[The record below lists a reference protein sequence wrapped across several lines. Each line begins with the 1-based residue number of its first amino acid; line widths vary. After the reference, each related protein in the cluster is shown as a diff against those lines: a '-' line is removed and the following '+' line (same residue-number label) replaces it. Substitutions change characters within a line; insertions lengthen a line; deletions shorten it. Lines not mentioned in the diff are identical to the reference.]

1 MSVLSAV
8 AIVVG
13 VIGGF
18 LLGCKVLTSAVDNSE
33 EPTRT
38 KIIAA
43 AHKKYGREHG
53 RDVEAQLD
61 AIETLRVGKDEYHVG
76 WKKDR
81 NGVHSIPVI
90 IKGTVTD
97 RYKDRPAQG
106 QTDF

>member
-1 MSVLSAV
+1 MSALSAV
-8 AIVVG
+8 AIVVV

-18 LLGCKVLTSAVDNSE
+18 LLVCKALCSAVDNSE
-33 EPTRT
+33 EPSRT
-38 KIIAA
+38 QIVAA
-43 AHKKYGREHG
+43 AYKKYGKKHG

-76 WKKDR
+76 WKKDK
-81 NGVHSIPVI
+81 NGVRSIPVV